1 MDSPLI
7 WPRMSRNQAE
17 EVFSEVHLD
26 SGPKIEL
33 GTTQYDFDG
42 IGARANR
49 NDLLEI
55 RDELLDIASQFGF
68 KARHGYQQVSYPDR
82 ETARSIDRAFVTRFH
97 DLTPMRWAEAGSR
110 EVWSWFALALL
121 PDLTHWRWKA
131 AVARKAGS
139 REGEWYKPRWIGSDL
154 TRHTWARYWWRAVQF
169 EAAPE
174 LLMELN
180 EHDLNH
186 LLERADTLG
195 ANPGLMV
202 SFGRQLL
209 DLNEAFSGDDSVSRR
224 DIFDDSTRR
233 MLRRLAFVD
242 DVALDEEEA
251 QLLVGDFVNET
262 KIRLSER

>member
-1 MDSPLI
+1 MKDTLI

-17 EVFSEVHLD
+17 EVYSEIHLD
-26 SGPKIEL
+26 AGPKIEL
-33 GTTQYDFDG
+33 GTNQFDFDG
-42 IGARANR
+42 IGARVNR
-49 NDLLEI
+49 SDLQEI
-55 RDELLDIASQFGF
+55 RDELLDIASHFGF

-82 ETARSIDRAFVTRFH
+82 EAARAIDRAFVARFH
-97 DLTPMRWAEAGSR
+97 ALTPMRWAEAGSR

-121 PDLTHWRWKA
+121 PDLTHWRWKD
-131 AVARKAGS
+131 AVIKKAGS
-139 REGEWYKPRWIGSDL
+139 RAGEWYKPRWIGSDL

-169 EAAPE
+169 EAAPD

-209 DLNEAFSGDDSVSRR
+209 DLNDFLSEDGSVSRR
-224 DIFDDSTRR
+224 EVFDDSARR
-233 MLRRLAFVD
+233 MLRRLAYVD
-242 DVALDEEEA
+242 DAALDEGET
-251 QLLVGDFVNET
+251 QLLVSDFMNET
-262 KIRLSER
+262 KTRLIQR